1 MRCPVLHRHRA
12 DTFATKLVGG
22 FILLGKKGVTLFGTF
37 YSPYANATQ
46 NRDIQYYWTLAKAA
60 ALNASGHSLA
70 LCCTYAITFFALPLL
85 LIVAARELESGKDAG
100 GHLARAL
107 CVIPII
113 AAIIYVMAAGLKP
126 FDAISSIAPE
136 LYGLVAQP
144 IMLYGA
150 GCISILSLLAWIRS
164 RRDGAK
170 AYLFVFVPFAVL
182 CSGLIVNKDLRYRMK
197 PDVFDQ
203 AGVFTRTY
211 LDHEQLL
218 RTLIVGTDS
227 DVAGLFRV
235 LYYFDLP
242 NTDYDRLD
250 GPNSSIKLIPR
261 DAAFDIQKLPET
273 KKWVLVIGE
282 HPLSGGTENA
292 IHGKGYTLYQIK

>member
-60 ALNASGHSLA
+60 ALNESGHSLA
-70 LCCTYAITFFALPLL
+70 LCFVYAIPIAIFL
-85 LIVAARELESGKDAG
+85 
-100 GHLARAL
+100 HLFIRRSSPENPQNSR
-107 CVIPII
+107 IS
-113 AAIIYVMAAGLKP
+113 P
-126 FDAISSIAPE
+126 F
-136 LYGLVAQP
+136 
-144 IMLYGA
+144 
-150 GCISILSLLAWIRS
+150 ISILSLLAWIRS
-164 RRDGAK
+164 PRDGAK